1 MVILRVNKNKLSV
14 LIGVVVVVWITLNIT
29 GITIAAATNNNR
41 RRANVKI

>member
-41 RRANVKI
+41 RRANAKM